1 MQERMPDS
9 NLNTLPLS
17 AILRAVAERP
27 EPTVS
32 ISELTQLFGGRALG
46 ALLLVFGLIC
56 TLPFPPGGTTLFGA
70 PLVLLAPQLVF
81 GRRAPWLPAG
91 VRERT
96 ISTAHLKQGL
106 PKVLVWLERV
116 EAVSRP
122 RMSLLFGGVGER
134 LIGLVC
140 FALALVLILPIPG
153 GNLLPGVTV
162 SVLAL
167 ALVQRDG
174 LLALFG
180 YALAALSASILV
192 LAFGLISRGAH
203 HVISVITAA

>member
-1 MQERMPDS
+1 MPNS
-9 NLNTLPLS
+9 SRNRKPLS
-17 AILRAVAERP
+17 AILREVAERE

-32 ISELTQLFGGRALG
+32 IAELTELFGGRALG

-81 GRRAPWLPAG
+81 GRRAPWLPTG
-91 VRERT
+91 VRSRT
-96 ISTAHLKQGL
+96 LATAHLKRGL
-106 PKVLVWLERV
+106 PRVLVWLERV

-122 RMSLLFGGVGER
+122 RLSLLFGPVGER

-140 FALALVLILPIPG
+140 FVLALVLILPIPG
-153 GNLLPGVTV
+153 GNFLPGVTV

-192 LAFGLISRGAH
+192 LAAGLISRGAH
-203 HVISVITAA
+203 HMISVITAA